1 MDKEIVIK
9 PKYELKEYFKV
20 SLYVTLRHPLYIVLM
35 IFFGLMTLSVL
46 ALLILGILGGVNNF
60 LSLFDPVYI
69 VLIIW
74 PALVVYF
81 TYIKTKKA
89 LESPRLKEDIT
100 IKYTNNFFQETGETF
115 DIKYYW
121 KDIKKIIETK
131 KWFLIYIQSNQAKV
145 IIKKDLNQNE
155 YNDLKKLFNSLTIKK
170 SLK

>member
-1 MDKEIVIK
+1 MEKEIVIK

-20 SLYVTLRHPLYIVLM
+20 SLYVTLRHPAYIVLM
-35 IFFGLMTLSVL
+35 AIFGIMTLSVL
-46 ALLILGILGGVNNF
+46 AILTLGILGGISNF
-60 LSLFDPVYI
+60 FSLFDPVYI
-69 VLIIW
+69 VFIIW
-74 PALVVYF
+74 PVLIVYF

-89 LESPRLKEDIT
+89 LESPRLKENIT

-115 DIKYYW
+115 DIKYNW

-145 IIKKDLNQNE
+145 IVKKDLNKHE
-155 YNDLKKLFNSLTIKK
+155 YNDLKELFKSLTIKK